1 MPIKRRTTKRK
12 YQKSIDVLNAMTDGD
27 MWEDFW
33 GGPSEGR
40 HAWEA
45 LRDQLRTNFGT
56 RPAPFWLYEPDVPVS
71 LRRLA
76 DVYAVVEDPA
86 LEEQGLRWLLA
97 SDHLRDGETK
107 VIVRGLELLEAER
120 AERITAATE
129 FSRDFTELAEDEE

>member
-12 YQKSIDVLNAMTDGD
+12 YQTSIDVLNAVTDGD
-27 MWEDFW
+27 MWEHLW
-33 GGPSEGR
+33 GGSSEGR
-40 HAWEA
+40 RAWEA
-45 LRDQLRTNFGT
+45 LRDQLRTNLGT

-107 VIVRGLELLEAER
+107 VIVRKLEQIEAAR
-120 AERITAATE
+120 ADRITAAAE
-129 FSRDFTELAEDEE
+129 FRQDFAE